1 MWRVV
6 CVILAVLLPGAGA
19 ASAGEPVKIGVL
31 LPYSGV
37 FAVIGADITDGL
49 EFGLAQFR
57 ARTTRSIELF
67 KEDSEVK
74 PTVGLTKAK
83 KLVYRDEVD
92 LLVGPVGSNV
102 ANALR
107 DFVHGAEIPLIIPN
121 AGNNLLTGERCSK
134 WILRTS
140 FSNAQVTRGM
150 GPWMVAH
157 GYKRVYLM
165 APDYAAGHQMMDAFR
180 ETFTAAGGTVV
191 GEAYPSLRETRDY
204 GPYLA
209 QAKAAAPQAMFV
221 FFAGGPAIQFVKQY
235 ADFGLKDTIKLAG
248 AGWLTSPL
256 YIDEQGPAA
265 AGVLGILNYV
275 PAIETPENIKF
286 QLAFQNAFGRVASEF
301 AVQGYDTAR
310 LIIEALVLTEGNVKK
325 RAALVAAMHKV
336 TFTGPRGVL
345 RIDPATNNI
354 IQDIH
359 IFETR
364 AAGGKV
370 RAVVIDTLPAMQDP
384 PKGCRL

>member
-6 CVILAVLLPGAGA
+6 CVMLAVLLSGTRA
-19 ASAGEPVKIGVL
+19 ASAGEPVKIGLL

-37 FAVIGADITDGL
+37 FAVIGADITDGF
-49 EFGLAQFR
+49 EFGLARFR

-67 KEDSEVK
+67 KEDTEVK

-157 GYKRVYLM
+157 GYERVYLM

-204 GPYLA
+204 APYLA
-209 QAKAAAPQAMFV
+209 QVKAAAPQAMFV

-235 ADFGLKDTIKLAG
+235 AEFGLKDTIKLAG

-275 PAIETPENIKF
+275 PSIETPENIEF
-286 QLAFQNAFGRVASEF
+286 QLAFQNTFGRVASEF

-310 LIIEALVLTEGNVKK
+310 LIIEALALREGDVKN
-325 RAALVAAMHKV
+325 RAALVAAMRKV

-364 AAGGKV
+364 ESGGKV

>member
-6 CVILAVLLPGAGA
+6 CVILAVLLPGTGA
-19 ASAGEPVKIGVL
+19 VLAGEPVKIGVL

-67 KEDSEVK
+67 KEDTEVK

-140 FSNAQVTRGM
+140 FSNAQITRGM

-157 GYKRVYLM
+157 GYERVYLM

-209 QAKAAAPQAMFV
+209 RVKAAAPQAMFV

-235 ADFGLKDTIKLAG
+235 AEFGLKDTIKLAG

-275 PAIETPENIKF
+275 PSIETPENIEF
-286 QLAFQNAFGRVASEF
+286 QLAFQNMFGRVASEF

-325 RAALVAAMHKV
+325 RAALVRAMHKV

-364 AAGGKV
+364 SAGGKV

>member
-19 ASAGEPVKIGVL
+19 ASAGEPVKIGLL

-49 EFGLAQFR
+49 EFGLARFR
-57 ARTTRSIELF
+57 ARTKRSIELF
-67 KEDSEVK
+67 KEDTEVK

-157 GYKRVYLM
+157 GYERVYLM

-204 GPYLA
+204 APYLA
-209 QAKAAAPQAMFV
+209 QVKAAAPQAMFV

-235 ADFGLKDTIKLAG
+235 AEFGLKDTIKLAG

-275 PAIETPENIKF
+275 PSIETPENIEF
-286 QLAFQNAFGRVASEF
+286 QLAFQNMFGRVASEF

-310 LIIEALVLTEGNVKK
+310 LIIEALALTEGNVKK

-370 RAVVIDTLPAMQDP
+370 RAVVIDTLPAVQDP

>member
-6 CVILAVLLPGAGA
+6 CVILAMLLTGAGA
-19 ASAGEPVKIGVL
+19 ASADGPVKIGVL

-37 FAVIGADITDGL
+37 FAVIGADITDGF
-49 EFGLAQFR
+49 EFGLARFR

-67 KEDSEVK
+67 KEDTEVK

-157 GYKRVYLM
+157 GYERVYLM

-204 GPYLA
+204 APYLA
-209 QAKAAAPQAMFV
+209 QVKAAAPQAMFV

-235 ADFGLKDTIKLAG
+235 AEFGLKDTIKLAG

-275 PAIETPENIKF
+275 PSIETPENIEF
-286 QLAFQNAFGRVASEF
+286 QLAFQNTFGRVASEF

-310 LIIEALVLTEGNVKK
+310 LIIEALALREGDVKN
-325 RAALVAAMHKV
+325 RAALVAAMRKV

-364 AAGGKV
+364 ESGGKV

>member
-1 MWRVV
+1 M
-6 CVILAVLLPGAGA
+6 LLTGAGA
-19 ASAGEPVKIGVL
+19 ASADGPVKIGVL

-37 FAVIGADITDGL
+37 FAVIGADITDGF
-49 EFGLAQFR
+49 EFGLARFR

-67 KEDSEVK
+67 KEDTEVK

-157 GYKRVYLM
+157 GYERVYLM

-204 GPYLA
+204 APYLA
-209 QAKAAAPQAMFV
+209 QVKAAAPQAMFV

-235 ADFGLKDTIKLAG
+235 AEFGLKDTIKLAG

-275 PAIETPENIKF
+275 PSIETPENIEF
-286 QLAFQNAFGRVASEF
+286 QLAFQNTFGRVASEF

-310 LIIEALVLTEGNVKK
+310 LIIEALALREGDVKN
-325 RAALVAAMHKV
+325 RAALVAAMRKV

-364 AAGGKV
+364 ESGGKV

>member
-6 CVILAVLLPGAGA
+6 CVFLAMLLTGAGA
-19 ASAGEPVKIGVL
+19 ASADGPVKIGLL

-49 EFGLAQFR
+49 EFGLARFR
-57 ARTTRSIELF
+57 ARSGRSFELF
-67 KEDSEVK
+67 KEDTEVK

-157 GYKRVYLM
+157 GYERVYLM

-209 QAKAAAPQAMFV
+209 QVKAAAPQAMFV

-235 ADFGLKDTIKLAG
+235 AEFGLKDTIKLAG

-275 PAIETPENIKF
+275 PSIETPENIEF
-286 QLAFQNAFGRVASEF
+286 QLAFQNMFGRVASEF

-310 LIIEALVLTEGNVKK
+310 LIIEALALREGNVKN
-325 RAALVAAMHKV
+325 RAALVKAMHKV

-384 PKGCRL
+384 PNGCRL

>member
-6 CVILAVLLPGAGA
+6 CVILVVLLTGAGA
-19 ASAGEPVKIGVL
+19 ASADGPVKIGVL

-37 FAVIGADITDGL
+37 FAVIGADITDGF
-49 EFGLAQFR
+49 EFGLARYR
-57 ARTTRSIELF
+57 ARSGRSFELF
-67 KEDSEVK
+67 KEDTEVK

-157 GYKRVYLM
+157 GYERVYLM

-209 QAKAAAPQAMFV
+209 QVKAAAPQAMFV

-235 ADFGLKDTIKLAG
+235 AEFGLKDTIKLAG

-265 AGVLGILNYV
+265 ADVLGILNYV
-275 PAIETPENIKF
+275 PSIETPENIEF
-286 QLAFQNAFGRVASEF
+286 QLAFQNMFGRVASEF

-310 LIIEALVLTEGNVKK
+310 LIIEALALREGNVKN

-336 TFTGPRGVL
+336 TFTGPRGAL

>member
-1 MWRVV
+1 MWRAI
-6 CVILAVLLPGAGA
+6 CVIVAVMLTGAGA
-19 ASAGEPVKIGVL
+19 ASAGEPVKIGLL

-49 EFGLAQFR
+49 EFGLARFR
-57 ARTTRSIELF
+57 ARTARSIELF
-67 KEDSEVK
+67 KEDTEVK

-157 GYKRVYLM
+157 GYERVYLM

-209 QAKAAAPQAMFV
+209 QVKAAAPQAMFV

-235 ADFGLKDTIKLAG
+235 AEFGLKDTIKLAG

-265 AGVLGILNYV
+265 ADVLGILNYV
-275 PAIETPENIKF
+275 PSIETPENIEF
-286 QLAFQNAFGRVASEF
+286 QLAFQNMFGRVASEF

-310 LIIEALVLTEGNVKK
+310 LIIEALVLREGNVKN

-336 TFTGPRGVL
+336 TFTGPRGEL

>member
-1 MWRVV
+1 MWRAI
-6 CVILAVLLPGAGA
+6 CVILAVLLPGTGA

-67 KEDSEVK
+67 KEDTEVK

-140 FSNAQVTRGM
+140 FSNAQITRGM

-157 GYKRVYLM
+157 GYERVYLM

-209 QAKAAAPQAMFV
+209 QVKAAAPQAMFV

-235 ADFGLKDTIKLAG
+235 AEFGLKDTIKLAG

-275 PAIETPENIKF
+275 PSIETPENIEF
-286 QLAFQNAFGRVASEF
+286 QLAFQNMFGRVASEF

-325 RAALVAAMHKV
+325 RAALVRAMHKV

-364 AAGGKV
+364 ATGGKV

>member
-1 MWRVV
+1 MWRAI
-6 CVILAVLLPGAGA
+6 CVILAVLLTGAGT

-49 EFGLAQFR
+49 EFGLARFR
-57 ARTTRSIELF
+57 ARTARSIELF
-67 KEDSEVK
+67 KEDTEVK

-157 GYKRVYLM
+157 GYERVYLM

-204 GPYLA
+204 APYLA
-209 QAKAAAPQAMFV
+209 QVKAAAPQAMFV

-235 ADFGLKDTIKLAG
+235 AEFGLKDTIKLAG

-275 PAIETPENIKF
+275 PSIETPENIEF
-286 QLAFQNAFGRVASEF
+286 QLAFQNMFGRVASEF

-325 RAALVAAMHKV
+325 RAALVKAMHKV
-336 TFTGPRGVL
+336 TFTGPRGAL

-364 AAGGKV
+364 AAGDKV

>member
-1 MWRVV
+1 MWRVG
-6 CVILAVLLPGAGA
+6 CVFLAVFLSGAGA
-19 ASAGEPVKIGVL
+19 ALADGPVKIGVL

-37 FAVIGADITDGL
+37 FAVIGADITDGF
-49 EFGLAQFR
+49 EFGLARFR
-57 ARTTRSIELF
+57 ARTKRSIELF
-67 KEDSEVK
+67 KEDTEVK

-157 GYKRVYLM
+157 GYERVYLM

-204 GPYLA
+204 APYLA
-209 QAKAAAPQAMFV
+209 QVKAAAPQAMFV

-235 ADFGLKDTIKLAG
+235 AEFGLKDTIKLAG

-256 YIDEQGPAA
+256 YIDEQGSAA

-275 PAIETPENIKF
+275 PSIETPENIEF
-286 QLAFQNAFGRVASEF
+286 QLAFQNTFGRVASEF

-310 LIIEALVLTEGNVKK
+310 LIIEALALREGDVKN
-325 RAALVAAMHKV
+325 RAALVAAMRKV

-364 AAGGKV
+364 ESGGKV

>member
-6 CVILAVLLPGAGA
+6 CVILAVWLSGAGA
-19 ASAGEPVKIGVL
+19 VSAGEPVKIGLL

-49 EFGLAQFR
+49 EFGLARFR
-57 ARTTRSIELF
+57 ARTKRSIELF
-67 KEDSEVK
+67 KEDTEVK

-150 GPWMVAH
+150 GPWMVAR
-157 GYKRVYLM
+157 GYERVYLM

-209 QAKAAAPQAMFV
+209 QVKAAAPQAMFV

-275 PAIETPENIKF
+275 PSIETPENIEF
-286 QLAFQNAFGRVASEF
+286 QLAFQNMFGRVASEF

-310 LIIEALVLTEGNVKK
+310 LIIEAMALREGNVKK

-364 AAGGKV
+364 ASGGKV
-370 RAVVIDTLPAMQDP
+370 RAVVIDTLPAVQDP